1 MIKET
6 VICII
11 IVIGIIGLELLT
23 QNFTEKT
30 VKEIRE
36 AFSKI
41 ENEIVKQNI
50 EQIKVELENISNKW
64 EEKQKRLAYYIEHD
78 ELEKVHTAI
87 VTMKSYIKTNDFS
100 SAMAELEE
108 GKFVIEHIKE
118 NIGKADYIFV
128 STHSAVIAALI
139 NANIDFTLVFPER
152 SLKAEWVGR
161 CFLRGSD
168 TAFCRSI
175 ATMWDIWQRELEETV
190 ANNNLKC
197 CRLKHGEYL
206 SYVLENI

>member
-6 VICII
+6 LICII

-30 VKEIRE
+30 VQEIRE
-36 AFSKI
+36 TFSKI

-50 EQIKVELENISNKW
+50 EQINIELENISNKW

-108 GKFVIEHIKE
+108 GKFVIEHIQEKNSFNLQ
-118 NIGKADYIFV
+118 NIF
-128 STHSAVIAALI
+128 
-139 NANIDFTLVFPER
+139 
-152 SLKAEWVGR
+152 
-161 CFLRGSD
+161 
-168 TAFCRSI
+168 
-175 ATMWDIWQRELEETV
+175 
-190 ANNNLKC
+190 
-197 CRLKHGEYL
+197 
-206 SYVLENI
+206 

>member
-36 AFSKI
+36 TFSKI

-50 EQIKVELENISNKW
+50 EQINIELENISNKW

-118 NIGKADYIFV
+118 KNSFNLQNIF
-128 STHSAVIAALI
+128 
-139 NANIDFTLVFPER
+139 
-152 SLKAEWVGR
+152 
-161 CFLRGSD
+161 
-168 TAFCRSI
+168 
-175 ATMWDIWQRELEETV
+175 
-190 ANNNLKC
+190 
-197 CRLKHGEYL
+197 
-206 SYVLENI
+206 

>member
-36 AFSKI
+36 TFSKI

-50 EQIKVELENISNKW
+50 EQIKIELENISNKW
-64 EEKQKRLAYYIEHD
+64 EEKKKRLAYYIEHD

-118 NIGKADYIFV
+118 KNSFNLQNIF
-128 STHSAVIAALI
+128 
-139 NANIDFTLVFPER
+139 
-152 SLKAEWVGR
+152 
-161 CFLRGSD
+161 
-168 TAFCRSI
+168 
-175 ATMWDIWQRELEETV
+175 
-190 ANNNLKC
+190 
-197 CRLKHGEYL
+197 
-206 SYVLENI
+206 

>member
-23 QNFTEKT
+23 QNFTEKA
-30 VKEIRE
+30 VKEITGS
-36 AFSKI
+36 FSKI

-50 EQIKVELENISNKW
+50 EQINIELENISDKW
-64 EEKQKRLAYYIEHD
+64 EKKQKKLAYYIEHD

-108 GKFVIEHIKE
+108 GKFVIEHIQEKNSFNLQ
-118 NIGKADYIFV
+118 NIF
-128 STHSAVIAALI
+128 
-139 NANIDFTLVFPER
+139 
-152 SLKAEWVGR
+152 
-161 CFLRGSD
+161 
-168 TAFCRSI
+168 
-175 ATMWDIWQRELEETV
+175 
-190 ANNNLKC
+190 
-197 CRLKHGEYL
+197 
-206 SYVLENI
+206 